1 MHVFRKRL
9 CFLLGAVLVL
19 LLASFTYHRL
29 ALQREKASLNPMGQ
43 MVSVNGHDMSVFVK
57 GNGPQ
62 TLVFLSG
69 AGTASPIL
77 DFKDLYDGLSKQYKI
92 VVVERAGYGYSE
104 DTSKSRDVS
113 EVLSET
119 RQALAKAHVSGPYI
133 ILSHSMASLETLLW
147 QEKYPSEIQAV
158 IGLDWAL
165 PESYAHLKMHSQIL
179 RMARLGSQLGLL
191 RYIPS
196 RLYVPNENLSSRD
209 RRLYQR
215 IAYRQILSQAMLN
228 ESLSVKGNAKK
239 VDAKINSQIPTLL
252 LVSNGEGTSFSK
264 EEWRNYAAR
273 FAKDQKNI
281 ELTFYDA
288 PHYLYHY
295 QTKEVVAKIEDF
307 IKGTTDYTNLCY

>member
-1 MHVFRKRL
+1 MHVFMKRL
-9 CFLLGAVLVL
+9 LFLMGAVLVL
-19 LLASFTYHRL
+19 LLASFIYHRL

-119 RQALAKAHVSGPYI
+119 RQALAKAQVSGPYI

-147 QEKYPSEIQAV
+147 QEKYPSEIKAI

-165 PESYAHLKMHSQIL
+165 PESYSQLRMHSQIL

-196 RLYVPNENLSSRD
+196 RLYVPNENLSSSD

-239 VDAKINSQIPTLL
+239 VDAKIDSQIPTLL
-252 LVSNGEGTSFSK
+252 LVSNGKGTSFSK

-281 ELTFYDA
+281 ELTFYDS

-307 IKGTTDYTNLCY
+307 IKGTTD

>member
-1 MHVFRKRL
+1 MHVFMKRL
-9 CFLLGAVLVL
+9 LFLMGAVLVL
-19 LLASFTYHRL
+19 LLASFIYHRL

-43 MVSVNGHDMSVFVK
+43 MVSVNGHEMSVFVK
-57 GNGPQ
+57 GNGTQ

-147 QEKYPSEIQAV
+147 QEKYPSEIQAI

-165 PESYAHLKMHSQIL
+165 PESYSQLRMHSQIL

-196 RLYVPNENLSSRD
+196 RLYVPNENLSSSD

-239 VDAKINSQIPTLL
+239 VDAKINSQISTLL

-295 QTKEVVAKIEDF
+295 RTKEVVAKIEDF
-307 IKGTTDYTNLCY
+307 IKGTTD

>member
-1 MHVFRKRL
+1 MHVFMKRL
-9 CFLLGAVLVL
+9 LFLMGAVLVL
-19 LLASFTYHRL
+19 LLASFIYHRL
-29 ALQREKASLNPMGQ
+29 DLQREKTSLNPMGQ

-119 RQALAKAHVSGPYI
+119 RQALAKAQVSGPYI

-147 QEKYPSEIQAV
+147 QEKYPSEIKAI

-165 PESYAHLKMHSQIL
+165 PESYAHLKMHPQIL

-196 RLYVPNENLSSRD
+196 RLYVPNENLSSSD

-252 LVSNGEGTSFSK
+252 LVSNGEDTSFSK

-281 ELTFYDA
+281 EVTFYDS

-295 QTKEVVAKIEDF
+295 QTKEVSEKIEEF
-307 IKGTTDYTNLCY
+307 IKETTD

>member
-1 MHVFRKRL
+1 MHVFMKRL
-9 CFLLGAVLVL
+9 LFLMGAVLVL
-19 LLASFTYHRL
+19 LLASFIYHRL

-77 DFKDLYDGLSKQYKI
+77 DFKDLYDGLSKQYKV

-119 RQALAKAHVSGPYI
+119 RQALAKAQVSGPYI

-147 QEKYPSEIQAV
+147 QEKYPSEVKAI

-165 PESYAHLKMHSQIL
+165 PESYSQLRMHSQIL

-196 RLYVPNENLSSRD
+196 RLYVPNENLSSSN

-228 ESLSVKGNAKK
+228 ESLSVKENAKK

-281 ELTFYDA
+281 EVTFYDA

-307 IKGTTDYTNLCY
+307 IKGTTD

>member
-1 MHVFRKRL
+1 MHVFMKRL
-9 CFLLGAVLVL
+9 LFLLGLVLFL
-19 LLASFTYHRL
+19 LLAIFTYHRL
-29 ALQREKASLNPMGQ
+29 ALQREKASLNPVGQ

-57 GNGPQ
+57 GEGPQ

-119 RQALAKAHVSGPYI
+119 RQALAKAQVSGPYI

-147 QEKYPSEIQAV
+147 QEKYPSEIKAI

-165 PESYAHLKMHSQIL
+165 PESYSQLRMHSQIL

-196 RLYVPNENLSSRD
+196 HLYVPNENLSSSD

-228 ESLSVKGNAKK
+228 ESLSVKENAKK
-239 VDAKINSQIPTLL
+239 VDAKIDSQIPTLL
-252 LVSNGEGTSFSK
+252 MVSNGEGTGFSQ
-264 EEWRNYAAR
+264 EAWRYYATS

-295 QTKEVVAKIEDF
+295 QTKGVVAKIEDF
-307 IKGTTDYTNLCY
+307 IKGTTD

>member
-1 MHVFRKRL
+1 MHVFMKRL
-9 CFLLGAVLVL
+9 CFLMGAVLVL
-19 LLASFTYHRL
+19 LLASFIYHRL
-29 ALQREKASLNPMGQ
+29 ALQREKTSLNPMGQ

-165 PESYAHLKMHSQIL
+165 PESYSHLRMHSQIL

-196 RLYVPNENLSSRD
+196 RLYVPNENLSSSD

-264 EEWRNYAAR
+264 EEWRNYATR

-307 IKGTTDYTNLCY
+307 IEGTTD

>member
-1 MHVFRKRL
+1 MHVFMKRL
-9 CFLLGAVLVL
+9 LFLMGAVLVL
-19 LLASFTYHRL
+19 LLASFIYHRL

-43 MVSVNGHDMSVFVK
+43 MVSVNGHEMSVFVK
-57 GNGPQ
+57 GNGTQ

-69 AGTASPIL
+69 AGPASPIL

-119 RQALAKAHVSGPYI
+119 RQALAKAQVSGPYI

-147 QEKYPSEIQAV
+147 QEKYPSEIKAI

-165 PESYAHLKMHSQIL
+165 PESYAHLKMHFQIL

-196 RLYVPNENLSSRD
+196 RLYVPNENLSSSD

-228 ESLSVKGNAKK
+228 ESLSVKENAKK

-252 LVSNGEGTSFSK
+252 LVSNGEGTSFSQ

-307 IKGTTDYTNLCY
+307 IKGTTD

>member
-1 MHVFRKRL
+1 MHVFMKRL
-9 CFLLGAVLVL
+9 LFLMGAVLVL
-19 LLASFTYHRL
+19 LLASFIYHRL
-29 ALQREKASLNPMGQ
+29 DLQREKTSLNPMGQ

-119 RQALAKAHVSGPYI
+119 RQALAKAQVSGPYI

-147 QEKYPSEIQAV
+147 QEKYPSEIKAI

-165 PESYAHLKMHSQIL
+165 PESYSQLRMHSQIL

-196 RLYVPNENLSSRD
+196 RLYVPNENLSSSD

-228 ESLSVKGNAKK
+228 ESLSVKENAKK
-239 VDAKINSQIPTLL
+239 VDAKIDSQIPTLL

-264 EEWRNYAAR
+264 EEWRNYATR

-307 IKGTTDYTNLCY
+307 IKGTTD

>member
-1 MHVFRKRL
+1 MHVFMKRL
-9 CFLLGAVLVL
+9 LFLMGAVLVL
-19 LLASFTYHRL
+19 LLASFIYHRL
-29 ALQREKASLNPMGQ
+29 ALQREKASLNPIGQ

-77 DFKDLYDGLSKQYKI
+77 DFKDLYDDGLSKQYKI

-119 RQALAKAHVSGPYI
+119 RQALAKAQVSGPYI

-147 QEKYPSEIQAV
+147 QEKYPSEIKAI

-165 PESYAHLKMHSQIL
+165 PESYSQLRMHSQIL

-196 RLYVPNENLSSRD
+196 RLYVPNENLSSSD

-307 IKGTTDYTNLCY
+307 IKGTTD

>member
-1 MHVFRKRL
+1 MHVFMKRL
-9 CFLLGAVLVL
+9 LFLMGAVLVL

-62 TLVFLSG
+62 TFVFLSG

-147 QEKYPSEIQAV
+147 QEKYPSEIQAI

-165 PESYAHLKMHSQIL
+165 PESYSQLRMHSQIL

-196 RLYVPNENLSSRD
+196 RLYVPNENLSSSD

-239 VDAKINSQIPTLL
+239 VDAKIDSQIPTLL
-252 LVSNGEGTSFSK
+252 LVSNGEGTSFSQ
-264 EEWRNYAAR
+264 EEWRHYATR

-307 IKGTTDYTNLCY
+307 IEGTTD

>member
-1 MHVFRKRL
+1 MHVFMKRL
-9 CFLLGAVLVL
+9 LFLMGAVLVL
-19 LLASFTYHRL
+19 LLASFIYHRL

-119 RQALAKAHVSGPYI
+119 RQALAKAQVSGPYI
-133 ILSHSMASLETLLW
+133 ILSHSMATLETLLW

-165 PESYAHLKMHSQIL
+165 PESYSQLRMHSQIL

-196 RLYVPNENLSSRD
+196 RLYVPNENLSSSD

-228 ESLSVKGNAKK
+228 ESLSVKRNAKK

-307 IKGTTDYTNLCY
+307 IKGTTD

>member
-1 MHVFRKRL
+1 MHVFMKRL
-9 CFLLGAVLVL
+9 LFLMGAVLVL
-19 LLASFTYHRL
+19 LLASFIYHRL

-92 VVVERAGYGYSE
+92 VVVERSGYGYSE
-104 DTSKSRDVS
+104 GTSKSRDVS

-147 QEKYPSEIQAV
+147 QEKYPSEIQAI

-165 PESYAHLKMHSQIL
+165 PESYSQLRMHSQIL

-196 RLYVPNENLSSRD
+196 RLYVPNENLSSSD

-239 VDAKINSQIPTLL
+239 VDAKINSQISTLL

-295 QTKEVVAKIEDF
+295 RTKEVVAKIEDF
-307 IKGTTDYTNLCY
+307 IKGTTD

>member
-1 MHVFRKRL
+1 MHVFMKRL
-9 CFLLGAVLVL
+9 LFLMGAVLVL
-19 LLASFTYHRL
+19 LLASFIYHRL

-77 DFKDLYDGLSKQYKI
+77 DFKDLYDGLSKKYKI

-119 RQALAKAHVSGPYI
+119 RQALAKAQVSGPYI

-147 QEKYPSEIQAV
+147 QEKYPSEIKAI

-165 PESYAHLKMHSQIL
+165 PESYSQLRMHSQIL

-196 RLYVPNENLSSRD
+196 RLYVPNENLSSSD

-228 ESLSVKGNAKK
+228 ESLSVKENAKK
-239 VDAKINSQIPTLL
+239 VDDKIDSQIPTLL

-273 FAKDQKNI
+273 FAKDQENI

-307 IKGTTDYTNLCY
+307 IKGTTD

>member
-1 MHVFRKRL
+1 MHVFMKRL
-9 CFLLGAVLVL
+9 CFLLGLVLVL
-19 LLASFTYHRL
+19 LLTSFTYHRL
-29 ALQREKASLNPMGQ
+29 ALQREKTSLNPMGQ

-119 RQALAKAHVSGPYI
+119 RQALAKAQVSGPYI

-147 QEKYPSEIQAV
+147 QEKYPSEIKAI

-165 PESYAHLKMHSQIL
+165 PESYAHLKMHPQIL

-196 RLYVPNENLSSRD
+196 RLYMPNENLSSSD

-239 VDAKINSQIPTLL
+239 VDAKINSQISTLL

-295 QTKEVVAKIEDF
+295 RTKEVVAKIEDF
-307 IKGTTDYTNLCY
+307 IKGTTD

>member
-1 MHVFRKRL
+1 MHVFMKRL
-9 CFLLGAVLVL
+9 LFLMGAVLVL
-19 LLASFTYHRL
+19 LLASFIYHRL
-29 ALQREKASLNPMGQ
+29 DLQREKTSLNPMGQ

-119 RQALAKAHVSGPYI
+119 RQALAKAQVSGPYI

-165 PESYAHLKMHSQIL
+165 PESYSQLRMHSQIL

-196 RLYVPNENLSSRD
+196 RLYVPNENLSSSD

-228 ESLSVKGNAKK
+228 ESLSVKENAKK
-239 VDAKINSQIPTLL
+239 VDAKIDSQIPTLL

-307 IKGTTDYTNLCY
+307 IKGTTD

>member
-1 MHVFRKRL
+1 MHVFMKRL
-9 CFLLGAVLVL
+9 LFLLGAVLLL

-29 ALQREKASLNPMGQ
+29 ALQREKASLNPVGQ

-57 GNGPQ
+57 GEGPQ

-77 DFKDLYDGLSKQYKI
+77 DFKDLYDGFSKQYKI

-119 RQALAKAHVSGPYI
+119 RQALAKAQVSGPYI

-147 QEKYPSEIQAV
+147 QEKYPSEVKAI

-165 PESYAHLKMHSQIL
+165 PESYSHLTIHPQIL
-179 RMARLGSQLGLL
+179 RMARWGSQLGLL
-191 RYIPS
+191 RYLPS
-196 RLYVPNENLSSRD
+196 RLYVPNENLSSSD

-228 ESLSVKGNAKK
+228 ESLSVKENAKK
-239 VDAKINSQIPTLL
+239 VDDKIDSQIPTLL

-281 ELTFYDA
+281 EVTFYDS

-295 QTKEVVAKIEDF
+295 QTKEVVAKIEGF
-307 IKGTTDYTNLCY
+307 IKETID

>member
-1 MHVFRKRL
+1 MHVFMKRL
-9 CFLLGAVLVL
+9 LFLMGAVLVL
-19 LLASFTYHRL
+19 LLASFIYHRL

-147 QEKYPSEIQAV
+147 QEKYPSEIKAI

-165 PESYAHLKMHSQIL
+165 PESYSQLRMHPQIL

-196 RLYVPNENLSSRD
+196 RLYVPNDNLSSSD

-239 VDAKINSQIPTLL
+239 VDAKINSQISTLL

-295 QTKEVVAKIEDF
+295 RTKEVVAKIEDF
-307 IKGTTDYTNLCY
+307 IKGTTD

>member
-1 MHVFRKRL
+1 MHVFMKRL
-9 CFLLGAVLVL
+9 LFLMGAVLVL
-19 LLASFTYHRL
+19 LLASFIYHRL
-29 ALQREKASLNPMGQ
+29 DLQREKASLNPMGQ

-104 DTSKSRDVS
+104 DTSKSREVS

-119 RQALAKAHVSGPYI
+119 RQALAKAQVSGPYI

-165 PESYAHLKMHSQIL
+165 PESYSQLRMHSQIL

-196 RLYVPNENLSSRD
+196 RLYVPNENLSSSD

-228 ESLSVKGNAKK
+228 ESLSVKENAKK

-252 LVSNGEGTSFSK
+252 LVSNGEGTSFSQ
-264 EEWRNYAAR
+264 EEWRHYATR

-295 QTKEVVAKIEDF
+295 QTKEVAEKIEEF
-307 IKGTTDYTNLCY
+307 IKETTD

>member
-1 MHVFRKRL
+1 MHVFMKRL
-9 CFLLGAVLVL
+9 LFLMGAVLVL
-19 LLASFTYHRL
+19 LLASFIYHRL

-92 VVVERAGYGYSE
+92 VVVERSGYGYSE
-104 DTSKSRDVS
+104 GTSKSRDVS

-119 RQALAKAHVSGPYI
+119 RQALAKAQVSGPYI

-147 QEKYPSEIQAV
+147 QEKYPSEIKAI

-165 PESYAHLKMHSQIL
+165 PESYSQLRMHSQIL

-196 RLYVPNENLSSRD
+196 RLYVPNENLSSSD

-228 ESLSVKGNAKK
+228 ESLSVEENAKK

-273 FAKDQKNI
+273 FVKDQKNI

-307 IKGTTDYTNLCY
+307 IKGTTD

>member
-1 MHVFRKRL
+1 MHVFMKRL
-9 CFLLGAVLVL
+9 LFLMGAVLVL
-19 LLASFTYHRL
+19 LLASFIYHRL

-69 AGTASPIL
+69 AGTASPNL

-119 RQALAKAHVSGPYI
+119 RQALAKAQVSGPYI

-147 QEKYPSEIQAV
+147 QEKYPSEIKAI

-165 PESYAHLKMHSQIL
+165 PESYSQLRMHSQIL

-196 RLYVPNENLSSRD
+196 RLYVPNENLSSSD

-264 EEWRNYAAR
+264 EEWRNYATR

-307 IKGTTDYTNLCY
+307 IKGTTD

>member
-9 CFLLGAVLVL
+9 LFLLGLVLFL

-29 ALQREKASLNPMGQ
+29 GLQREKVSLKPIGQ

-57 GNGPQ
+57 GEGAQ

-119 RQALAKAHVSGPYI
+119 RQALAKAYVSGPYI

-147 QEKYPSEIQAV
+147 QEKYPSETQAV

-165 PESYAHLKMHSQIL
+165 PESYAHLKIHSQML

-196 RLYVPNENLSSRD
+196 RLYVPNENLSSSD
-209 RRLYQR
+209 LRLYQR

-228 ESLSVKGNAKK
+228 ESLSVKENAKK

-252 LVSNGEGTSFSK
+252 LVSNGEGTSFSQ
-264 EEWRNYAAR
+264 EEWRHYATR

-295 QTKEVVAKIEDF
+295 QTTEVVAKIEDF
-307 IKGTTDYTNLCY
+307 IKGTTD

>member
-1 MHVFRKRL
+1 M
-9 CFLLGAVLVL
+9 
-19 LLASFTYHRL
+19 
-29 ALQREKASLNPMGQ
+29 
-43 MVSVNGHDMSVFVK
+43 
-57 GNGPQ
+57 
-62 TLVFLSG
+62 
-69 AGTASPIL
+69 
-77 DFKDLYDGLSKQYKI
+77 YDGLSKQYKI

-119 RQALAKAHVSGPYI
+119 RQALAKAQVSGPYI

-165 PESYAHLKMHSQIL
+165 PESYAHLKMHPQIL

-196 RLYVPNENLSSRD
+196 RLYVPNENLSSSD

-239 VDAKINSQIPTLL
+239 VDTKINSQIPTLL
-252 LVSNGEGTSFSK
+252 LVSNGEGMGFSQ
-264 EEWRNYAAR
+264 EEWRHYATR
-273 FAKDQKNI
+273 FAKDQENI

-295 QTKEVVAKIEDF
+295 HTKEVVAKIEDF
-307 IKGTTDYTNLCY
+307 IKGTTD

>member
-9 CFLLGAVLVL
+9 LFLLGAVIVL

-29 ALQREKASLNPMGQ
+29 ALQREKASLKPMGQ
-43 MVSVNGHDMSVFVK
+43 MVSVNGHEMSIFVK
-57 GNGPQ
+57 GEGPQ

-119 RQALAKAHVSGPYI
+119 RQALARAHVSGPYI

-147 QEKYPSEIQAV
+147 QEKYPSEVKAI

-165 PESYAHLKMHSQIL
+165 PESYAHLKMHPQIL
-179 RMARLGSQLGLL
+179 RMARWGSQLGLL
-191 RYIPS
+191 RYLPS
-196 RLYVPNENLSSRD
+196 RLYVPNANLSSSD

-215 IAYRQILSQAMLN
+215 IAYRQILSKAMLN
-228 ESLSVKGNAKK
+228 ESLSVKDNAKK
-239 VDAKINSQIPTLL
+239 VTSSIDSQIPILL
-252 LVSNGEGTSFSK
+252 MVSNGGGTGFSQK
-264 EEWRNYAAR
+264 DWRHYATS

-281 ELTFYDA
+281 AVTFYDS

-295 QTKEVVAKIEDF
+295 QTKEVAAKIEEF
-307 IKGTTDYTNLCY
+307 IKETID

>member
-1 MHVFRKRL
+1 MHVFMKRL
-9 CFLLGAVLVL
+9 LFLMGAVLVL
-19 LLASFTYHRL
+19 LLASFIYHRL

-92 VVVERAGYGYSE
+92 VVVERSGYGYSE

-147 QEKYPSEIQAV
+147 QEKYPSEIKAI

-196 RLYVPNENLSSRD
+196 RLYVPNENLSSSD

-239 VDAKINSQIPTLL
+239 VDAKIDSQIPTLL
-252 LVSNGEGTSFSK
+252 MVSNGEGTGFGQ

-307 IKGTTDYTNLCY
+307 INGTTD

>member
-1 MHVFRKRL
+1 MHVFMKRL
-9 CFLLGAVLVL
+9 LFLLGAVLLL

-29 ALQREKASLNPMGQ
+29 ALQREKASLNPVGQ

-57 GNGPQ
+57 GEGPQ

-77 DFKDLYDGLSKQYKI
+77 DFKDLYDGFSKQYKI

-119 RQALAKAHVSGPYI
+119 RQALARAHVSGPYI

-147 QEKYPSEIQAV
+147 QEKYLSEIKAI

-165 PESYAHLKMHSQIL
+165 PESYYQIKMHPQMLS
-179 RMARLGSQLGLL
+179 MARLGSQLGLL
-191 RYIPS
+191 RYLPS
-196 RLYVPNENLSSRD
+196 RLYMPNENLSSSD

-228 ESLSVKGNAKK
+228 ESLSVKENAKK

-252 LVSNGEGTSFSK
+252 LVSNGEGTSFSQ
-264 EEWRNYAAR
+264 EEWRHYATR

-295 QTKEVVAKIEDF
+295 QTTEVVAKIEDF
-307 IKGTTDYTNLCY
+307 IKGTTD

>member
-1 MHVFRKRL
+1 MHVFMKRL
-9 CFLLGAVLVL
+9 LFLMGAVLVL
-19 LLASFTYHRL
+19 LLASFIYHRL

-147 QEKYPSEIQAV
+147 QEKYPSEIQAI

-165 PESYAHLKMHSQIL
+165 PESYSQLRMHSQIL

-196 RLYVPNENLSSRD
+196 RLYVPNENLSSSD

-239 VDAKINSQIPTLL
+239 VDAKINSQISTLL
-252 LVSNGEGTSFSK
+252 LVSNGEGTSFSQ
-264 EEWRNYAAR
+264 EEWRHYATR

-295 QTKEVVAKIEDF
+295 RTKEVVAKIEDF
-307 IKGTTDYTNLCY
+307 IKGTTD

>member
-9 CFLLGAVLVL
+9 LFLLGLVLFL

-29 ALQREKASLNPMGQ
+29 GLQREKVSLKPIGQ

-57 GNGPQ
+57 GEGAQ

-119 RQALAKAHVSGPYI
+119 RQALAKAYVSGPYI

-147 QEKYPSEIQAV
+147 QEKYPSETQAV

-165 PESYAHLKMHSQIL
+165 PESYAHLKIHSQML

-196 RLYVPNENLSSRD
+196 RLYVPNENLSSSD

-228 ESLSVKGNAKK
+228 ESLSVKENAKK

-295 QTKEVVAKIEDF
+295 QTTEVVAKIEDF
-307 IKGTTDYTNLCY
+307 IKETTD

>member
-1 MHVFRKRL
+1 MHVFMKRL
-9 CFLLGAVLVL
+9 CFLMGAVLVL

-29 ALQREKASLNPMGQ
+29 ALQREKTSLNPMGQ

-165 PESYAHLKMHSQIL
+165 PESYSQLRMHSQIL

-307 IKGTTDYTNLCY
+307 IKGTTD

>member
-9 CFLLGAVLVL
+9 LFLLGAVLL
-19 LLASFTYHRL
+19 LLLSSFTYHRL
-29 ALQREKASLNPMGQ
+29 SLQREKASLNPMGQ

-57 GNGPQ
+57 GEGPQ

-147 QEKYPSEIQAV
+147 QEKYPSEVKAI

-165 PESYAHLKMHSQIL
+165 PESYSHLKMHPQIL
-179 RMARLGSQLGLL
+179 RMARWGSQLGLL
-191 RYIPS
+191 RYLPS
-196 RLYVPNENLSSRD
+196 RLYVPNDNLSSSD
-209 RRLYQR
+209 CRLYQR
-215 IAYRQILSQAMLN
+215 IAYRQILSKAMLN
-228 ESLSVKGNAKK
+228 ESLSVKENAKK
-239 VDAKINSQIPTLL
+239 VTSSFDSQIPTLL
-252 LVSNGEGTSFSK
+252 MVSNGGGTGFSQ
-264 EEWRNYAAR
+264 
-273 FAKDQKNI
+273 KDCLFRDKTNI
-281 ELTFYDA
+281 SNNTRSV
-288 PHYLYHY
+288 PS
-295 QTKEVVAKIEDF
+295 IS
-307 IKGTTDYTNLCY
+307 

>member
-1 MHVFRKRL
+1 MHVFMKRL
-9 CFLLGAVLVL
+9 LFLMGAVLVL
-19 LLASFTYHRL
+19 LLASFIYHRL

-147 QEKYPSEIQAV
+147 QEKYPSEIQAI

-165 PESYAHLKMHSQIL
+165 PESYSQLRMHSQIL

-196 RLYVPNENLSSRD
+196 RLYEPNENLSSSD

-264 EEWRNYAAR
+264 EEWRNYATR

-307 IKGTTDYTNLCY
+307 IKGTTD

>member
-9 CFLLGAVLVL
+9 LFLLGAVLVL

-29 ALQREKASLNPMGQ
+29 ALQREKVSLNPMGQ

-57 GNGPQ
+57 GEGPQ

-119 RQALAKAHVSGPYI
+119 RQALAKAQVSGPYI

-147 QEKYPSEIQAV
+147 QEKYPSEVKAI

-165 PESYAHLKMHSQIL
+165 PESYAHLKMHPQIL

-196 RLYVPNENLSSRD
+196 RLYVPNENLSSSD

-228 ESLSVKGNAKK
+228 ESLSVNENAKK

-307 IKGTTDYTNLCY
+307 IKGTTD

>member
-1 MHVFRKRL
+1 MHVFMKRL
-9 CFLLGAVLVL
+9 LFLMGAVLVL
-19 LLASFTYHRL
+19 LLASFIYHRL

-147 QEKYPSEIQAV
+147 QEKYPSEVKAI

-165 PESYAHLKMHSQIL
+165 PESYAHLKMHPQIL
-179 RMARLGSQLGLL
+179 RMARWGSQLGLL
-191 RYIPS
+191 RYLPS
-196 RLYVPNENLSSRD
+196 RLYVPNENLSSSD

-239 VDAKINSQIPTLL
+239 VDAKINSQISTLL

-264 EEWRNYAAR
+264 EEWRNYATR

-295 QTKEVVAKIEDF
+295 RTKEVVAKIEDF
-307 IKGTTDYTNLCY
+307 IKGTTD

>member
-1 MHVFRKRL
+1 MHVFMKRL
-9 CFLLGAVLVL
+9 LFLMGAVLVL
-19 LLASFTYHRL
+19 LLASFIYHRL

-77 DFKDLYDGLSKQYKI
+77 EFKDLYDGLSKKYKI

-119 RQALAKAHVSGPYI
+119 RQALAKAQVSGPYI

-165 PESYAHLKMHSQIL
+165 PESYAHLKMHPQIL

-196 RLYVPNENLSSRD
+196 HLYVPNENLSSSD

-307 IKGTTDYTNLCY
+307 IKGTTD

>member
-1 MHVFRKRL
+1 MHVFMKRL
-9 CFLLGAVLVL
+9 LFLMGAVLVL
-19 LLASFTYHRL
+19 LLASFIYHRL
-29 ALQREKASLNPMGQ
+29 DFQREKTSLNPMGQ

-119 RQALAKAHVSGPYI
+119 RQALSKAHVSGPYI

-147 QEKYPSEIQAV
+147 QEKYPSEIKAI

-165 PESYAHLKMHSQIL
+165 PESYSQLRMHSQIL

-196 RLYVPNENLSSRD
+196 RLYVPNENLSSSD

-239 VDAKINSQIPTLL
+239 VDAKINSQISTLL

-307 IKGTTDYTNLCY
+307 IKGTTD

>member
-1 MHVFRKRL
+1 MHVFRKRIL
-9 CFLLGAVLVL
+9 FLLGAVLVFV
-19 LLASFTYHRL
+19 LASFTYHRL
-29 ALQREKASLNPMGQ
+29 ALQREKISLNPMGQ
-43 MVSVNGHDMSVFVK
+43 MVSVNGHEMSIFVK
-57 GNGPQ
+57 GEGPQ

-119 RQALAKAHVSGPYI
+119 RQALAKTHVSGPYI
-133 ILSHSMASLETLLW
+133 ILSHSMASVETLLW
-147 QEKYPSEIQAV
+147 QEKYPGEVKAI

-165 PESYAHLKMHSQIL
+165 PESYSHLKMHPQIL
-179 RMARLGSQLGLL
+179 RMARWGSQLGLL
-191 RYIPS
+191 RYLPKS
-196 RLYVPNENLSSRD
+196 LYVPNENLSSSD

-215 IAYRQILSQAMLN
+215 IAYRQILSKAMLN
-228 ESLSVKGNAKK
+228 ESLSVKKNAKK
-239 VDAKINSQIPTLL
+239 VASSIDSQIPTLL
-252 LVSNGEGTSFSK
+252 MVSNGGGTGFSQK
-264 EEWRNYAAR
+264 DWRHYATS

-281 ELTFYDA
+281 EVTFYDA

-295 QTKEVVAKIEDF
+295 QTKEVAAKIEEF
-307 IKGTTDYTNLCY
+307 IKETID